1 VAILPSTHQVAQAK
15 LCRHRDARGS
25 SSSLAAVP
33 FPLEIEIVS
42 HYTLECCKHCQL
54 ACSPTAA
61 SLQASPGKQPRGEA
75 RKAEPRKLAR
85 AARQAEWEAFLAT
98 KPDDS
103 YLNPEDVAA
112 IQHARMHMGDFKL
125 KTDPNY
131 MPSDEERMTAP
142 RKKQQV
148 QCL

>member
-1 VAILPSTHQVAQAK
+1 M
-15 LCRHRDARGS
+15 
-25 SSSLAAVP
+25 
-33 FPLEIEIVS
+33 
-42 HYTLECCKHCQL
+42 
-54 ACSPTAA
+54 
-61 SLQASPGKQPRGEA
+61 QPKGEA

-103 YLNPEDVAA
+103 YMNPEDVSA
-112 IQHARMHMGDFKL
+112 IQHARTHMGDFKL

-131 MPSDEERMTAP
+131 MPSEEERMTAP

-148 QCL
+148 SFFGWNGFASTCWSNI